1 MTSLFPDDRTLCL
14 LCRVKI
20 YAPVARYATVT
31 YHAEGMSLYPKKVQK
46 EWRGL
51 DKGVGV

>member
-1 MTSLFPDDRTLCL
+1 MT
-14 LCRVKI
+14 
-20 YAPVARYATVT
+20 ARYAYYAALRYTRPSQDT
-31 YHAEGMSLYPKKVQK
+31 QPSRIAEGMSLYPKKVQK